1 MGIFGCGL
9 YLSMWEVNSSLPS
22 LPCLLHFQRSQ
33 SPQEEQGGSAYCP
46 GGRKRWERVEKV
58 EKHPRCSWCL
68 PCPGAS
74 RIINPWEPL
83 GAGEGLLG
91 DVWDKEK
98 LHKHLRRLLVYMWS
112 PRERGFSWG

>member
-1 MGIFGCGL
+1 MRFG
-9 YLSMWEVNSSLPS
+9 
-22 LPCLLHFQRSQ
+22 
-33 SPQEEQGGSAYCP
+33 GG
-46 GGRKRWERVEKV
+46 GGWWKEGGKKPTQALQQPELNQNCRRERKRWGRVEKA
-58 EKHPRCSWCL
+58 EKHPRCSRCL

-74 RIINPWEPL
+74 RIINPWELL